1 MNGHIITMP
10 RYCGQS
16 QDETNAFESEEMLL
30 DEDKSSLKPGSFHRS
45 EELTKVT
52 QKSHGCV

>member
-1 MNGHIITMP
+1 MK
-10 RYCGQS
+10 QVL
-16 QDETNAFESEEMLL
+16 FESEEMLL
-30 DEDKSSLKPGSFHRS
+30 DEDKSNLKPGSFHRS